1 MKISFLIP
9 LLAGILFFTS
19 CRTAKKAQFTVVLQ
33 SAADQQKIEAELIE
47 LLAKKKDIKLAEG
60 TIDDSIG
67 YFIDQR
73 LIKYQKRIDSVTNV
87 ISTLKAKLDTKKTF
101 RKEFKVIQTR
111 IVLLDSFTKNK
122 QPREYVFYMI
132 DEGLDKANRTLFEMA
147 AFFGPGGYIIPE
159 DKYSLAKEY
168 FSPVIDSLMKFSNKF
183 SKVNRTASIVLNGY
197 ADATGIGEGSNLY
210 NLLLSRL
217 NKTTATK
224 EELNAALS
232 DLRAENLRVFLN
244 RLMNE
249 RRTDFL
255 NLNAVTFEN
264 IRRGMGEKLPDP
276 KITDYTIDD
285 TRRRIVLCYWSV
297 LPND

>member
-1 MKISFLIP
+1 MKIIFFTP
-9 LLAGILFFTS
+9 LLAGIVLFVS
-19 CRTAKKAQFTVVLQ
+19 CRTAKKAQFNVVLQ
-33 SAADQQKIEAELIE
+33 SAAEQGKIEAELIG

-67 YFIDQR
+67 YYIDQR
-73 LIKYQKRIDSVTNV
+73 LIKYQRRIDSLHNV
-87 ISTLKAKLDTKKTF
+87 INTLKAKIDNKKTF

-111 IVLLDSFTKNK
+111 IILLDSFTKNK

-132 DEGLDKANRTLFEMA
+132 DEGLDKSNRTLFEMA
-147 AFFGPGGYIIPE
+147 VFFGPGEYIIPE
-159 DKYSLAKEY
+159 EKYSLAKEY

-183 SKVNRTASIVLNGY
+183 SAVNRTASIVLNGY

-244 RLMNE
+244 RLINE
-249 RRTDFL
+249 RKNDFI
-255 NLNAVTFEN
+255 NLSAVAFEN

-285 TRRRIVLCYWSV
+285 ARRRIVLCYWSV
-297 LPND
+297 LPDD

>member
-1 MKISFLIP
+1 MKISALIP

-19 CRTAKKAQFTVVLQ
+19 CRTAKKAQFAVVLQ
-33 SAADQQKIEAELIE
+33 SAAEQEKIEAELID
-47 LLAKKKDIKLAEG
+47 LLAKKKDTKLAEG
-60 TIDDSIG
+60 SIDDSIG

-73 LIKYQKRIDSVTNV
+73 LIKYQRRIDSVNNV
-87 ISTLKAKLDTKKTF
+87 INNLKTKLDNKKTF

-111 IVLLDSFTKNK
+111 VLLLDSFTKNK

-132 DEGLDKANRTLFEMA
+132 DEGLDKSNRTLFEMA

-168 FSPVIDSLMKFSNKF
+168 FSPVIDSLLKFSNKF
-183 SKVNRTASIVLNGY
+183 SAVNRTASIVLNGY

-224 EELNAALS
+224 EELNTALS
-232 DLRAENLRVFLN
+232 DLRAENLRIFLN
-244 RLMNE
+244 DMIKE
-249 RRTDFL
+249 RASEFINYITL
-255 NLNAVTFEN
+255 IIEN
-264 IRRGMGEKLPDP
+264 IRRGMGEQLPDP
-276 KITDYTIDD
+276 KITDYTVDD
-285 TRRRIVLCYWSV
+285 ARRRIVLCYWSV

>member
-1 MKISFLIP
+1 MKIIFFTP
-9 LLAGILFFTS
+9 LLAGIMLFTS
-19 CRTAKKAQFTVVLQ
+19 CRTVKKAQFAVVLQ
-33 SAADQQKIEAELIE
+33 SAADREKIEAELID

-60 TIDDSIG
+60 NIDDSIG
-67 YFIDQR
+67 YYIDQR
-73 LIKYQKRIDSVTNV
+73 LIKYQRRIDSIHNV
-87 ISTLKAKLDTKKTF
+87 INTLKTKLDNKKAF

-132 DEGLDKANRTLFEMA
+132 DEGLDKSNRTLFEMA

-159 DKYSLAKEY
+159 DKYSLAKQY

-183 SKVNRTASIVLNGY
+183 SAVNRTASIVLNGY

-210 NLLLSRL
+210 NLLLGRL

-244 RLMNE
+244 RLVAERTNE
-249 RRTDFL
+249 FINFKT
-255 NLNAVTFEN
+255 VTFEN

-276 KITDYTIDD
+276 KIADYTIDD
-285 TRRRIVLCYWSV
+285 ARRRIVLCYWSV

>member
-1 MKISFLIP
+1 MKISVFIP

-19 CRTAKKAQFTVVLQ
+19 CRTAKKAQFAVVLQ
-33 SAADQQKIEAELIE
+33 SAAEQEKIEAELID
-47 LLAKKKDIKLAEG
+47 LLSKKKDIKLAEG
-60 TIDDSIG
+60 IIDESIG
-67 YFIDQR
+67 YYIDQR
-73 LIKYQKRIDSVTNV
+73 LIKYQKRIDSLHDV
-87 ISTLKAKLDTKKTF
+87 INTLKTKLDNKRTF
-101 RKEFKVIQTR
+101 RKEFKIIQTR
-111 IVLLDSFTKNK
+111 IILLDSFTKNK

-132 DEGLDKANRTLFEMA
+132 DEGLDKSNRTLFEMA

-183 SKVNRTASIVLNGY
+183 AAVNRTASIVLNGY
-197 ADATGIGEGSNLY
+197 ADATGIGEVSNLY

-244 RLMNE
+244 RLITE
-249 RRTDFL
+249 RKNDFI
-255 NLNAVTFEN
+255 NLSAVTFEN

-276 KITDYTIDD
+276 KITDYTLDD
-285 TRRRIVLCYWSV
+285 ARRRIVLCYWSV

>member
-1 MKISFLIP
+1 MKISVFIP

-19 CRTAKKAQFTVVLQ
+19 CRTAKKAQFAVVLQ
-33 SAADQQKIEAELIE
+33 SAAEQEKIEAELID
-47 LLAKKKDIKLAEG
+47 LLSKKKDIKLAEG
-60 TIDDSIG
+60 IIDESIG
-67 YFIDQR
+67 YYIDQR
-73 LIKYQKRIDSVTNV
+73 LIKYQKRIDSLHDV
-87 ISTLKAKLDTKKTF
+87 INTLKTKLDNKRTF
-101 RKEFKVIQTR
+101 RKEFKIIQTR
-111 IVLLDSFTKNK
+111 IILLDSFTKNK

-132 DEGLDKANRTLFEMA
+132 DEGLDKSNRTLFEMA

-168 FSPVIDSLMKFSNKF
+168 FSPVIDSLMKFSNKY
-183 SKVNRTASIVLNGY
+183 SGISRTASIVLNGY
-197 ADATGIGEGSNLY
+197 ADATGIGEVSNLY

-244 RLMNE
+244 RLITE
-249 RRTDFL
+249 RKNDFI
-255 NLNAVTFEN
+255 NLSAVTFEN

-285 TRRRIVLCYWSV
+285 PRRRIVLCYWSV

>member
-9 LLAGILFFTS
+9 ILAGILFFTS
-19 CRTAKKAQFTVVLQ
+19 CRTAKKAQFAVVLQ

-67 YFIDQR
+67 YYIDQR
-73 LIKYQKRIDSVTNV
+73 IIKYQRKIDSVTNV
-87 ISTLKAKLDTKKTF
+87 ISTLKAKLDTRKTF

-132 DEGLDKANRTLFEMA
+132 DEGLDKSNRTLFEMA

-159 DKYSLAKEY
+159 DKYNLAKEY

-183 SKVNRTASIVLNGY
+183 SAVNRTASIILNGY

-217 NKTTATK
+217 NKTSATK

-244 RLMNE
+244 RLIDE
-249 RRTDFL
+249 RRNDFL
-255 NLNAVTFEN
+255 NLKALTFEN

-276 KITDYTIDD
+276 KIKDYTVDD
-285 TRRRIVLCYWSV
+285 ARRRIVLCYWSV